1 MWLMETKENKEL
13 IKKKNDILF
22 KMDASFFVMVVIVII
37 GFIIYQKFS
46 NNDNNKNSTNI
57 ELVKT
62 SEIELQNST
71 VKH

>member
-1 MWLMETKENKEL
+1 METKENKEL

-22 KMDASFFVMVVIVII
+22 KMDFHFFVMVVVVII

-46 NNDNNKNSTNI
+46 NNDNKKNSTNI

-62 SEIELQNST
+62 SEIE
-71 VKH
+71 

>member
-1 MWLMETKENKEL
+1 METKENKEL

-22 KMDASFFVMVVIVII
+22 KMDFHFFVMVVVVII

-46 NNDNNKNSTNI
+46 NNDNKKNSTNI

-62 SEIELQNST
+62 SEIELKIQQ
-71 VKH
+71 